1 VHYKITYLRIKNL
14 RSQKPKRNEFISHNH
29 PWNNKKEIINE
40 EEAWKEKFFMKKLL
54 ALFLISA
61 LSIFVFNGCESLV
74 PGEGELAGTEWR
86 LSAWPDSSID
96 PSQFTI
102 TADFD
107 ESQISGTSAINYYS
121 GPYVAT
127 ASCLFSVGELQM
139 TTMGGSEEAMRAE
152 STYFELLWQACKFTV
167 NQTTLTLLDAFNNE
181 LLIFS
186 RK

>member
-1 VHYKITYLRIKNL
+1 
-14 RSQKPKRNEFISHNH
+14 
-29 PWNNKKEIINE
+29 
-40 EEAWKEKFFMKKLL
+40 MKKLL
-54 ALFLISA
+54 VLLLISA
-61 LSIFVFNGCESLV
+61 LAIFIFTGCESLV

-86 LSAWPDSSID
+86 LSTWSDSSLD

-121 GPYVAT
+121 GSYVVI
-127 ASCLFSVGELQM
+127 ASHLFSVGELQM
-139 TTMGGSEEAMRAE
+139 TLMGGSEEAMRAE

-167 NQTTLTLLDAFNNE
+167 NQTTLTLLDAFNIE

>member
-1 VHYKITYLRIKNL
+1 MI
-14 RSQKPKRNEFISHNH
+14 
-29 PWNNKKEIINE
+29 NKE
-40 EEAWKEKFFMKKLL
+40 EMWKEKCFMKKLL
-54 ALFLISA
+54 VLLLILALA
-61 LSIFVFNGCESLV
+61 IFVFTGCESLI
-74 PGEGELAGTEWR
+74 PGEGELAGTEWK
-86 LSAWPDSSID
+86 LSAWSESSLD

-107 ESQISGTSAINYYS
+107 ESYISGTSAVNYYS

-127 ASCLFSVGELQM
+127 ASRLFLVGELQM
-139 TTMGGSEEAMRAE
+139 TLMGGSEEAMLAE

>member
-1 VHYKITYLRIKNL
+1 M
-14 RSQKPKRNEFISHNH
+14 
-29 PWNNKKEIINE
+29 NKE
-40 EEAWKEKFFMKKLL
+40 ETQKEKSFMKKLL
-54 ALFLISA
+54 VLLLISS

-86 LSAWPDSSID
+86 LSAWSNSSLD

-102 TADFD
+102 TADFN
-107 ESQISGTSAINYYS
+107 ESHISGTSAVNDYS

-167 NQTTLTLLDAFNNE
+167 NQTTLTFLDAFNNE

-186 RK
+186 RKEIGL

>member
-1 VHYKITYLRIKNL
+1 MI
-14 RSQKPKRNEFISHNH
+14 
-29 PWNNKKEIINE
+29 NKEEI
-40 EEAWKEKFFMKKLL
+40 WKEKFFMKKLL
-54 ALFLISA
+54 VLLLIST

-74 PGEGELAGTEWR
+74 PGEGELVGTEWR
-86 LSAWPDSSID
+86 LSAWSDSSID

-107 ESQISGTSAINYYS
+107 ESHISGTSAVNYYS
-121 GPYVAT
+121 GPYVVT
-127 ASCLFSVGELQM
+127 ASCLFSVGQLQM

-152 STYFELLWQACKFTV
+152 STYFELLWQVCKFTV

-186 RK
+186 SKEVGLGGRKRVQ

>member
-1 VHYKITYLRIKNL
+1 
-14 RSQKPKRNEFISHNH
+14 
-29 PWNNKKEIINE
+29 
-40 EEAWKEKFFMKKLL
+40 MKKLL
-54 ALFLISA
+54 VLLLILALA
-61 LSIFVFNGCESLV
+61 IFVFTGCESLI
-74 PGEGELAGTEWR
+74 PGEGELAGTEWK
-86 LSAWPDSSID
+86 LSAWSESSLD

-107 ESQISGTSAINYYS
+107 ESYISGTSAVNYYS

-127 ASCLFSVGELQM
+127 ASRLFLVGELQM
-139 TTMGGSEEAMRAE
+139 TLMGGSEEAMLAE

>member
-1 VHYKITYLRIKNL
+1 
-14 RSQKPKRNEFISHNH
+14 
-29 PWNNKKEIINE
+29 
-40 EEAWKEKFFMKKLL
+40 MKKLL
-54 ALFLISA
+54 VLLLILALA
-61 LSIFVFNGCESLV
+61 IFVFTGCESLV

-86 LSAWPDSSID
+86 LSAWSDSSLD

-107 ESQISGTSAINYYS
+107 ESHISGTSAVNNYS

-127 ASCLFSVGELQM
+127 ANRLFLVGELQM
-139 TTMGGSEEAMRAE
+139 TLMGGSEKAMRAE
-152 STYFELLWQACKFTV
+152 STYFELLWQACKFTA

-186 RK
+186 RKEIGLAGRETTQ